1 MKKVL
6 LIVLVTLFVAACGS
20 SAKHEE
26 VKADSLAVD
35 SVAVAD
41 SSVIVLDSSVSEIK

>member
-6 LIVLVTLFVAACGS
+6 LIVLVTLFVAACGN
-20 SAKHEE
+20 AKHEE

-35 SVAVAD
+35 SVALAD
-41 SSVIVLDSSVSEIK
+41 SSVIVLDSTVSEIK